1 MYRVIQDLANTLKIN
16 FKFRSAV
23 PEVVEKISDTMIHVY
38 STTTA
43 TIASVLMFI
52 CNGR

>member
-23 PEVVEKISDTMIHVY
+23 PEVVEKVEKISDTMIHV
-38 STTTA
+38 
-43 TIASVLMFI
+43 I
-52 CNGR
+52 